1 MFGGVLGVFGVE
13 AEVGG
18 GVLGRGVFVDDVT
31 SVGSGTAF
39 DASEM
44 SVNGEVRA
52 RSSAAVIDTE
62 GSKAMALS
70 GVRPGFNASWFLV

>member
-1 MFGGVLGVFGVE
+1 MFGGVFGVFGVE
-13 AEVGG
+13 GKLGG
-18 GVLGRGVFVDDVT
+18 GVFVDDVA
-31 SVGSGTAF
+31 SVGGGTTLN
-39 DASEM
+39 ASEM

-62 GSKAMALS
+62 GSKAVALS

>member
-1 MFGGVLGVFGVE
+1 MAWRPRW
-13 AEVGG
+13 AE
-18 GVLGRGVFVDDVT
+18 GVFVDDVM
-31 SVGSGTAF
+31 SVGSGTVL

-62 GSKAMALS
+62 GSKAVALS
-70 GVRPGFNASWFLV
+70 GVRPRFNASWFLV